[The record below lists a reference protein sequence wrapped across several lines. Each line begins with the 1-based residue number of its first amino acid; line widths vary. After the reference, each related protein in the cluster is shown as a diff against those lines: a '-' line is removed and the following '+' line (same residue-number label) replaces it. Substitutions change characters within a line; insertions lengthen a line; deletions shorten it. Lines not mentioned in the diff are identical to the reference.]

1 MSPGNSRLSV
11 KWMLNCFRLVKCS
24 SLFFPLFLYLVVQ
37 VQDVFKDVCM
47 FSFLF
52 CVVLSHHC
60 MIPYL
65 NTKCCSQIKKGW
77 METQQRG
84 SLCISFIIFAF
95 FPPSR
100 WGEQARAEC
109 ELPQQNLLVPH
120 PNFPVTNTEIIV
132 KERYTLASFYFYP
145 DFKQSSIHYI
155 YFEQQFR
162 DTNHI

>member
-1 MSPGNSRLSV
+1 
-11 KWMLNCFRLVKCS
+11 
-24 SLFFPLFLYLVVQ
+24 
-37 VQDVFKDVCM
+37 M

-84 SLCISFIIFAF
+84 SLCISLIIFVF
-95 FPPSR
+95 FPPLD
-100 WGEQARAEC
+100 GVNK
-109 ELPQQNLLVPH
+109 LPQQNLLVPH
-120 PNFPVTNTEIIV
+120 TNFPVTNTEIIV

-145 DFKQSSIHYI
+145 YFKQSSIHYI
-155 YFEQQFR
+155 YILSSSSETQITFKQSLRLSDPQLNSHCKQF
-162 DTNHI
+162 DQTLL